1 MNAVS
6 STRNHNGEDAH
17 APDDPG
23 AAHQRKMVAD
33 MCRFLGEQFVGKKA
47 RRQPSLDSLEQ
58 SADEHYLPPR
68 VRQTL
73 DRILAGDS
81 EKQIALRLGISRH
94 TVHVYIKTLYR
105 RYAVSSRGELVARVI
120 GTYDSRH

>member
-1 MNAVS
+1 
-6 STRNHNGEDAH
+6 
-17 APDDPG
+17 
-23 AAHQRKMVAD
+23 
-33 MCRFLGEQFVGKKA
+33 MCRFLGEQFVGKKP

-120 GTYDSRH
+120 GTYDSKH